1 MLRRVSYII
10 KETCHGCT
18 VGRWGGEEFL
28 IIGSEPEDDPKKIM
42 ETVRNNIYKEN
53 FIYEKQIMH
62 VTVTIGAARYE
73 DGDTVESWIKMADSK
88 NYEGK
93 NQGKNC
99 VIL

>member
-1 MLRRVSYII
+1 MRVVKHVDFGVYLD
-10 KETCHGCT
+10 
-18 VGRWGGEEFL
+18 GEEL
-28 IIGSEPEDDPKKIM
+28 GEVLMPIRYVPE
-42 ETVRNNIYKEN
+42 NC
-53 FIYEKQIMH
+53 
-62 VTVTIGAARYE
+62 E